1 MGSDFNRVLT
11 LLTFAGIAGLVILNY
26 QGANTIFK
34 TLGSTANTY
43 VKTVQ
48 GR

>member
-1 MGSDFNRVLT
+1 MSNEFNRILT
-11 LLTFAGIAGLVILNY
+11 LITFAGIAGLVILNY
-26 QGANTIFK
+26 KGANTIFG
-34 TLGSTANTY
+34 TLGSTANNY

>member
-1 MGSDFNRVLT
+1 MNQFDKVLS
-11 LLTFAGIAGLVILNY
+11 LITFAGIAGLVILNY
-26 QGANTIFK
+26 KGANTIFG
-34 TLGSTANTY
+34 TLSSSANTY